1 MDSKEN
7 DTTYIKRYNKYKKK
21 YLKLK
26 SQLSKRKYTI
36 DKNLLKRAYVFK
48 VKFPKMGQKMGRK
61 MGRQESKEKIK
72 KLDEEYYFISK
83 KRIEI
88 IMINLPT
95 AISRI
100 FFINEKALPKK
111 SDLLINITKQKDLF
125 KFMFETEMLSGNY
138 SKINEMNPET
148 GEIVITTP
156 KGIYQLETLPL
167 FFEYDMKDKVLF
179 EWKFKKAFEKT
190 MNERFIPKIVKKL
203 LKLDDDILKYQEL
216 KELGLHDPATIFPKD
231 PGNVID
237 IIMYMIIFKYFLD
250 GKAYMSL
257 GDPMQPEN
265 TIYLMVTDIQ
275 KRKDVPVKDIPL
287 RTTIARE
294 MV

>member
-48 VKFPKMGQKMGRK
+48 VKFPRIGQKMGRK
-61 MGRQESKEKIK
+61 MGRLTARQESKEKIK

-83 KRIEI
+83 KGIEI

-125 KFMFETEMLSGNY
+125 KFMFETEMLSGN
-138 SKINEMNPET
+138 
-148 GEIVITTP
+148 
-156 KGIYQLETLPL
+156 
-167 FFEYDMKDKVLF
+167 
-179 EWKFKKAFEKT
+179 
-190 MNERFIPKIVKKL
+190 
-203 LKLDDDILKYQEL
+203 
-216 KELGLHDPATIFPKD
+216 
-231 PGNVID
+231 
-237 IIMYMIIFKYFLD
+237 
-250 GKAYMSL
+250 
-257 GDPMQPEN
+257 
-265 TIYLMVTDIQ
+265 
-275 KRKDVPVKDIPL
+275 
-287 RTTIARE
+287 
-294 MV
+294 